1 MTPPSN
7 LKAFTTELTTSR
19 ASAPTTGPVWLR
31 TGSTSGLSG
40 LHRNSLCFPGCHTAA
55 IFQGWLKGGKELLTK
70 KSIRVFSGNAKMPI
84 ENW

>member
-55 IFQGWLKGGKELLTK
+55 YLPRLAERG
-70 KSIRVFSGNAKMPI
+70 
-84 ENW
+84 